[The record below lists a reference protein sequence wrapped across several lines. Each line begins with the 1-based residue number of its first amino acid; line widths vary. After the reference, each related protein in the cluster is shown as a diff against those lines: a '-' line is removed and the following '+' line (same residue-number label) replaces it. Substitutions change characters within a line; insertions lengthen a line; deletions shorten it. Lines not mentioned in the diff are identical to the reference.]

1 MDREGHEGRGGGGRS
16 MDERVGRRVRE
27 QIGMSYES
35 MMFIAI
41 KTFFFNYE
49 AESEDEVRFH

>member
-1 MDREGHEGRGGGGRS
+1 MRVGGGRS

-35 MMFIAI
+35 MFIAI

-49 AESEDEVRFH
+49 AESEDEVRFY

>member
-1 MDREGHEGRGGGGRS
+1 MRVGGGRS

-49 AESEDEVRFH
+49 AESEDEVRFY